1 MLSTRNIANIALGV
15 AAMIAGGFMVFQL
28 SAIFPSP
35 LTKFMM
41 MAPFMALMFY
51 IINWRI
57 NQPNTNLFT
66 GLVFMGIM
74 AIMNIFMGL
83 AILLDTLITHVLLK
97 IIVKRESSR
106 PFFAALFF
114 SSLVGP
120 ISVIITKLFIG
131 GAYDLI
137 GYEWILIIWGVTI
150 PLCLL
155 GVYLGKHICTFLP
168 NPRSESH

>member
-15 AAMIAGGFMVFQL
+15 AAMIAGGFMIFQL

-57 NQPNTNLFT
+57 NQPNTILFT

-83 AILLDTLITHVLLK
+83 AILLDTLFTHVLLRV
-97 IIVKRESSR
+97 IVKSDSKR
-106 PFFAALFF
+106 PFYAALIF

-120 ISVIITKLFIG
+120 ISVLVTKLFIG
-131 GAYDLI
+131 GAYDLF
-137 GYEWILIIWGVTI
+137 GYEWVLIIWVVTI

-155 GVYLGKHICTFLP
+155 GVFFGKHICTFLP
-168 NPRSESH
+168 NPKNESH